1 MRRRYSPKRAA
12 LVRAF
17 GKPWRE
23 VALEWDARE
32 DLTQDEIAARWTQ
45 EVAAINPSYTFS
57 KQDVH
62 RYTKAAKKLAVAE
75 RSVVAP

>member
-17 GKPWRE
+17 GKSWRE

-32 DLTQDEIAARWTQ
+32 DLTQDEIADRWTR
-45 EVAAINPSYTFS
+45 EVQAINPAVSFS

-62 RYTKAAKKLAVAE
+62 RYTKAAKKLREAAQAVA
-75 RSVVAP
+75 P